1 MSPIQ
6 SDLTL
11 EERAS
16 EIKRATQRLAIIATV
31 LAALPTIMAMLVMP
45 SGFLYIGSQYSSDD
59 QMVYAAWMRQAMD
72 GHLLFDNR
80 FAVDAQPG
88 LTIHLYF
95 FVLGLI
101 TIPLKGLGASVAI
114 PLVSSIARLVF
125 TFLFITLLGKL
136 CTKLDLPVFV
146 SKAGMTL
153 ACFGAGLGFTVW
165 EAFGRL
171 TKSANPVAGILEK
184 RLPIDVWQ
192 PEAFGFPSMLVNGL
206 FMVSLCLIVS
216 VFLTVIEA
224 KDSWRAVPFGAGAMF
239 LLMNIHSY
247 DVLIVL
253 FTLIAFVVALVARK
267 QFNKQ
272 WALRCGVIGLGA
284 LPPALWYIHVIQS
297 DPVFQ
302 ARAATL
308 TYTETFRQLIIG
320 ILPLLLLAI
329 PAFKQEKFGFIR
341 WAAVGGLSLVTLI
354 LFMSSTG
361 YDPTK
366 QYFMTMPIW
375 GLVFCGFLVI
385 IWFAAKES
393 LAWNF
398 FAAWGIVMLIIPY
411 FPQLFQRKLSMG
423 FAVPW
428 GFLAAYGLYEA
439 LTLLKQA
446 ENQSIENFRRN
457 RNLVAFMAVLI
468 CSATSIYWFQREILF
483 IRSNVSSTTMQSIFL
498 SSDVKQIL
506 AKVDA
511 IPGRKVLIA
520 RPGIPGGTA
529 EDLFAAP
536 YLPDLNP
543 LLSGFAGAYTYAGH
557 WSETPDYNHRR
568 VLAER
573 VFQARPTAEI
583 LEILR
588 ETGATHLVQP
598 IPEAFPDLPSGDL
611 SPFGE
616 TIFEGRQY
624 RLIAIDRSKL

>member
-1 MSPIQ
+1 MSSI
-6 SDLTL
+6 SSELTP

-16 EIKRATQRLAIIATV
+16 EIKRATLRLAIIATV
-31 LAALPTIMAMLVMP
+31 LAAIPTLIAMLVVP

-72 GHLLFDNR
+72 MHFLFDNR
-80 FAVDAQPG
+80 FAVDPQPG
-88 LTIHLYF
+88 ITIHLYF
-95 FVLGLI
+95 FVLGLVC
-101 TIPLKGLGASVAI
+101 IPFKGLGASVAI
-114 PLVSSIARLVF
+114 PVVSSIARLVF
-125 TFLFITLLGKL
+125 TFLFIQLLGKL
-136 CTKLDLPVFV
+136 CTRLDIPVFV
-146 SKAGMTL
+146 CKAGMTL

-171 TKSANPVAGILEK
+171 TKSANPIAGMLEQ

-206 FMVSLCLIVS
+206 FMVSLCLIAS
-216 VFLTVIEA
+216 VFLKVLEA
-224 KDSWRAVPFGAGAMF
+224 KDSWRAVPYGAGAMF

-253 FTLIAFVVALVARK
+253 FTLIAFVLTLIASK
-267 QFNKQ
+267 QFDKQ
-272 WALRCGVIGLGA
+272 WAIRCGVIGLGA
-284 LPPALWYIHVIQS
+284 IPPALWYIHVIQS

-308 TYTETFRQLIIG
+308 TYTETFRQLIVG
-320 ILPLLLLAI
+320 ILPLFLLAL
-329 PAFKQEKFGFIR
+329 PAFKQEKSGPIR
-341 WAAVGGLSLVTLI
+341 WVGIGGLSVAI
-354 LFMSSTG
+354 VVLFFVSTG

-366 QYFMTMPIW
+366 QYFMTMPAW
-375 GLVFCGFLVI
+375 GLVFCGFLAIV
-385 IWFAAKES
+385 WFAAKES

-439 LTLLKQA
+439 LKLLKQA
-446 ENQSIENFRRN
+446 ENQSVENFRRN

-468 CSATSIYWFQREILF
+468 CSASSIYWFQREILF
-483 IRSNVSSTTMQSIFL
+483 VRSNVSSTTMQSIFM

-506 AKVDA
+506 AKVDE
-511 IPGRKVLIA
+511 IPNRKVLIA
-520 RPGIPGGTA
+520 RPGIPGGTP
-529 EDLFAAP
+529 EDLFAPP

-557 WSETPDYNHRR
+557 WSETPDYNRR
-568 VLAER
+568 RGLAER
-573 VFQARPTAEI
+573 VFQPRPPEEI
-583 LEILR
+583 VAILK

-611 SPFGE
+611 SQFGK
-616 TIFEGRQY
+616 TIYEGRQY
-624 RLIAIDRSKL
+624 RLIALDKSRL